1 MASKRSIKKDLNYMV
16 FDIWDECFILMDI
29 NSANKEAA
37 EQLIED
43 AADFQDEMLEKV
55 NAAKGKADYKVIRE
69 GMSKAAIDFVN
80 KLNELS

>member
-16 FDIWDECFILMDI
+16 YDIWDECFILMDI

-43 AADFQDEMLEKV
+43 AADFQDEILEKV

-69 GMSKAAIDFVN
+69 KMSKAAIDFVN